1 MYLKR
6 VAGLAHFL
14 AEGEKPSDE
23 LAKFLVLKTF
33 AELSPTALYIAELS
47 DDGYL
52 SPIAGFGFDKLTIA
66 QWGRFPLSMHL
77 PITECVRKDECII
90 VRSVDDFFTFYPI
103 TREIEN
109 INTDWEAVMAFPMLP
124 YGVGFAILDKQP
136 DESDDLVYFVRAVGA
151 MIALH
156 FLKVPVYEGSRPKKD
171 KKATGTQTLDLT
183 ERQKVVHQL
192 MLKGFTNAQIAT
204 ELGYSE
210 SLIRQETIQ
219 IFRVLGVSGRK
230 EIIESPPPA
239 RRQTSGLT
247 SYSGFR
253 PCRSKPK
260 VSASSSA
267 MADAAM
273 TFS

>member
-1 MYLKR
+1 MYLQR

-14 AEGEKPSDE
+14 AEGEKASDE
-23 LAKFLVLKTF
+23 LVKFLVLKTF
-33 AELSPTALYIAELS
+33 AELSPTALYVAELS

-52 SPIAGFGFDKLTIA
+52 APIAGFGFDKLTIA

-109 INTDWEAVMAFPMLP
+109 IKTDWEAVMAFPILP
-124 YGVGFAILDKQP
+124 YGVGFMILDKQP
-136 DESDDLVYFVRAVGA
+136 DESDELVYFAGAVGA

-156 FLKVPVYEGSRPKKD
+156 LLKVPVYEGTKLKKE
-171 KKATGTQTLDLT
+171 KKALSNQKLDLS

-210 SLIRQETIQ
+210 SLIRQETMH

-230 EIIESPPPA
+230 EIIESGA
-239 RRQTSGLT
+239 
-247 SYSGFR
+247 
-253 PCRSKPK
+253 KI
-260 VSASSSA
+260 
-267 MADAAM
+267 
-273 TFS
+273 

>member
-6 VAGLAHFL
+6 IAGLAHFL

-33 AELSPTALYIAELS
+33 SELSPTALYIAEIS

-52 SPIAGFGFDKLTIA
+52 SPVAGFGFTKLAIA

-77 PITECVRKDECII
+77 PITESVRKDECVI
-90 VRSVDDFFTFYPI
+90 VRSVDDFFNNYPS

-109 INTDWEAVMAFPMLP
+109 IDTDWQAVMAFPMLP
-124 YGVGFAILDKQP
+124 YGVGFMILGEQP
-136 DESDDLVYFVRAVGA
+136 DESDDLIYFARAVGA

-156 FLKVPVYEGSRPKKD
+156 LLKVPVYEGSKSKKD
-171 KKATGTQTLDLT
+171 KKVSGIQTLDLT

-192 MLKGFTNAQIAT
+192 MLKGFTNGQIAA

-210 SLIRQETIQ
+210 SLIRQETIH

-230 EIIESPPPA
+230 EIF
-239 RRQTSGLT
+239 LT
-247 SYSGFR
+247 HTKS
-253 PCRSKPK
+253 
-260 VSASSSA
+260 
-267 MADAAM
+267 
-273 TFS
+273 

>member
-1 MYLKR
+1 MSLKR

-14 AEGEKPSDE
+14 GEGEKPYDE
-23 LAKFLVLKTF
+23 VAKFLVLKTF
-33 AELSPTALYIAELS
+33 AELSPTALYIAEIV
-47 DDGYL
+47 DDGHL
-52 SPIAGFGFDKLTIA
+52 SPVAGFGFDKLTIA

-90 VRSVDDFFTFYPI
+90 VRSVDDFFAFYPI

-109 INTDWEAVMAFPMLP
+109 INTEWESVMAFPMLP
-124 YGVGFAILDKQP
+124 FGVGFMVLDKQP
-136 DESDDLVYFVRAVGA
+136 DESDELIYFARAVGA

-156 FLKVPVYEGSRPKKD
+156 FQKVPIYDSSRGKKNKKGSRH
-171 KKATGTQTLDLT
+171 QNLDLT

-192 MLKGFTNAQIAT
+192 MLKGFTNAQIAS

-230 EIIESPPPA
+230 EIIESPPA
-239 RRQTSGLT
+239 HSHAGKQTG
-247 SYSGFR
+247 
-253 PCRSKPK
+253 
-260 VSASSSA
+260 
-267 MADAAM
+267 
-273 TFS
+273 

>member
-1 MYLKR
+1 MYLMR

-33 AELSPTALYIAELS
+33 AELSPTALYIAEIS

-52 SPIAGFGFDKLTIA
+52 SPVVGFGFDKLQVA

-77 PITECVRKDECII
+77 PITECVRKDKCVI

-124 YGVGFAILDKQP
+124 FGVGFMILDKQP
-136 DESDDLVYFVRAVGA
+136 DDSDDLIYFARAVGA

-156 FLKVPVYEGSRPKKD
+156 FLKVPVYESSRIRKGKKGSGR
-171 KKATGTQTLDLT
+171 QSLDLT
-183 ERQKVVHQL
+183 ERQKVIHQL
-192 MLKGFTNAQIAT
+192 MLKGFTNAQIAL

-219 IFRVLGVSGRK
+219 IFRILGVSGRK
-230 EIIESPPPA
+230 EILLAESNA
-239 RRQTSGLT
+239 
-247 SYSGFR
+247 
-253 PCRSKPK
+253 
-260 VSASSSA
+260 
-267 MADAAM
+267 
-273 TFS
+273 